1 MPHGRIIGGARG
13 SRNTATLQSRYA
25 PRLAAQVAALII
37 GCAGAPAA
45 AGAGGAGPTPP
56 GEGLAAEAALDAAVD
71 ALAPT
76 SGQAPDREATIALAE
91 LAASLPA
98 LQGAD
103 RARAHAL
110 LARPTDGVGD
120 PLGDGYAVGEEPP
133 ACSPR
138 FCVHY
143 VKTTADR
150 AAHGYA
156 AEIAAIAEFSYAHE
170 VEDLGWAAPRPDG
183 HLGGDA
189 RIDIYLKEL
198 GQAGLYGYQASD
210 PGQGKSRRKHGYLVI
225 DNDYA
230 ASEFPGFDEPL
241 DAARVTVA
249 HELNHLLQSG
259 AYSARLDAWMSEAT
273 ATWIE
278 DKVYP
283 EVDDYVNY
291 VRAFA
296 RAPGAPITAF
306 EGGGGLKVY
315 GSAVWNHWLE
325 AGDRGYGSS
334 VVRRGWEVAGLTA
347 PPDFAIGAYG
357 RAITGAG
364 GPGFST
370 EFVDFAAASAEWR
383 TGEGGFPDARR
394 YPDVRR
400 HGRLRAGRERAFRL
414 HHTGYRLLRVPR
426 LRGRGVRLV
435 VEGPRG
441 TVAGIALVGRRGGPV
456 NGAVVRRA
464 RLLSR
469 SGSGRVALGLPRRYT
484 RITAVVVNADART
497 SGRFGAFDDWR
508 YRKDGQR
515 FRVRIIRSGQRG
527 RGRP

>member
-1 MPHGRIIGGARG
+1 MIGGAG
-13 SRNTATLQSRYA
+13 T
-25 PRLAAQVAALII
+25 LAAAS
-37 GCAGAPAA
+37 GADPGPA
-45 AGAGGAGPTPP
+45 PP
-56 GEGLAAEAALDAAVD
+56 GEVRAAQAALDAAVD
-71 ALAPT
+71 ALAPAA
-76 SGQAPDREATIALAE
+76 GQAPGREATIALAE
-91 LAASLPA
+91 LAASLPS

-103 RARAHAL
+103 RARGRAL
-110 LARPTDGVGD
+110 LARPTDGFGD
-120 PLGDGYAVGEEPP
+120 PLGDGYDVGEQPP
-133 ACSPR
+133 ACSAR

-150 AAHGYA
+150 ATHGYA
-156 AEIAAIAEFSYAHE
+156 AEVAAIAEFSYARE
-170 VEDLGWAAPRPDG
+170 VDDLGWEPPRPDG
-183 HLGGDA
+183 ARGGDA

-210 PGQGKSRRKHGYLVI
+210 PGQGKRRRRHGYLVI

-230 ASEFPGFDEPL
+230 PAQFPGFSEPL
-241 DAARVTVA
+241 DAARVTVS

-259 AYSARLDAWMSEAT
+259 AYSARLDPWMSEAT

-283 EVDDYVNY
+283 EIDDYINY

-296 RAPGAPITAF
+296 RAPGAPITAI

-334 VVRRGWEVAGLTA
+334 VVRRGWEVAGVTM
-347 PPDFAIGAYG
+347 PPDFAIRAYG
-357 RAITGAG
+357 RAIAGAG
-364 GPGFST
+364 GAGFST

-383 TGEGGFPDARR
+383 TGAGGFPDARR

-400 HGRLRAGRERAFRL
+400 QGSLRIGRERAFRL

-426 LRGRGVRLV
+426 LRGRRLRLAV
-435 VEGPRG
+435 DGPRG

-456 NGAVVRRA
+456 KGSTVRRT
-464 RLLSR
+464 RLLPR
-469 SGSGRVALGLPRRYT
+469 SGSGRVALGLPRRFS
-484 RITAVVVNADART
+484 RITAVVVNADGRT

-508 YRKDGQR
+508 YPKDGQR
-515 FRVRIIRSGQRG
+515 FRVRVIRSGQRD
-527 RGRP
+527 RARP